1 MASKSKDATTTAG
14 PGPDISL
21 LRSPIQISGKPIEQV
36 LKSVHYGS
44 PELRCLLLD
53 ECDLIFECKVCRALF
68 RDVPNFISH
77 KRVYCTKS
85 SLEDR
90 HVTIANLPDEKVV
103 VIQPQAPEEDQP
115 SEPLASKQKN
125 ARPSL
130 SDTIQRIQSGEL
142 GKSEAYK
149 VYTEAADKLQKQKEA
164 MKIATIRTTPIPTNK
179 NAVFIEVNTT
189 SVNIHERQQQQNAL
203 TTLTPGND
211 SGKSDALGP
220 ARNKRMTGSSP
231 ASSPKHFRKPNR
243 QQKHTTEPQK
253 LLLEQLKEIQHKVKQ
268 KSQESIEKVVKL
280 KITSQENSVPAAKKK
295 TKASNCNDE
304 NENSKE
310 TSESSSNVKDK
321 LQSKDNEDLSVLAR
335 QNFLSL
341 LAKEETKAGVEK
353 EKAEGKQS
361 VVIPH
366 RKNTKVWQDVSKQS
380 ATEAAKLL
388 VKNLSKDRKRGN
400 SLTCVKCSSI
410 FSSTRSLGFH
420 MKIHHSP
427 KRTVYQC
434 PYCPSNFY
442 YFFGITRHLL
452 NNHAKTAQEVDAM
465 RAQLRDKAVVMPAPP
480 PKTKKDIFEIQ
491 SSRTRLAKQK
501 IDGEDGE
508 DPTSRRRGK
517 SNKPEEINSLEK
529 QQANEKTKVHN
540 KEPGAETIVLNDSS
554 DSDDDSTSGAQTNI
568 NKSFLNASNESK
580 VTRSCSKC
588 NRTFRRQGN
597 YEKHIKICQNNKS
610 SSGDSNDKP
619 LTSAVNQVK
628 EIAEDADP
636 KLLARKNKLLNS
648 TFGLTRVDA
657 QSVITKSKGIGTS
670 NTASSQVLNVAG
682 SQILKEMLLAAPFEE
697 KIHARDL
704 SDESLESCS
713 LNNGTKRSVS
723 AERDVSRLSRNPK
736 SDVEKSKRD
745 SSAESV
751 QSNNEGRPA
760 RARRTVPS
768 KYAVIPTLVPKSQ
781 LKSESEKGEDVGSAK
796 SSPENLM
803 PLLPKLQKRPENR
816 DENITVVQQVIF
828 PLPKLQK
835 RPDVD
840 DSEAKQIIKVPLP
853 KLLKM
858 PYGEDSTA
866 ASEANILE
874 DSSSPE
880 VETKTNAD
888 NDSSIDFTKKLD
900 LQEMLLVQKKDYKSE
915 MKRKQGLP
923 QKTYFSPRFPIGSG
937 LSPFTTPTLSTSKHL
952 HIQRISSPTRRRNSL
967 SSGKRRSISSVNSVQ
982 KRNRNNASLESAQSP
997 GPPPLV
1003 ASSVTPITS
1012 RGDVQPLLKEISDV
1026 GSAKKEELEALSL
1039 SSGNRVSGRGTKAS
1053 PALPI
1058 SALSERPKRKRK
1070 VPSKNLDAHEM
1081 LAKIHNRES
1090 DIPSKRARLS
1100 ETKPRGDKS
1109 VEMKQAPPFDKA
1121 STSGINKSKE
1131 DKSGSDSEDEDSV
1144 DAVKG
1149 KGRVVSNRIYVLN
1162 ERKSKVQKL
1171 KCYDLTRV
1179 GKYIDLETMSC
1190 LQCGE
1195 SCASIS
1201 NLRRHVIRQH
1211 LKWSRFKCK
1220 LCKFESYD
1228 RSECTTHLFRTHNKM
1243 ASRSFTSRR
1252 SLNTLIIDLVK
1263 QGLQARNLKK
1273 TKTLQGKQQESQ
1285 REGNIYIR
1293 PNVRKVPRLPERAA
1307 VTALSNGK
1315 NTQPQ
1320 TPLME
1325 EDSRS
1330 SQKSA
1335 GSNSPINS
1343 SDASLKIS
1351 PPADAKKLLTE
1362 SKSVRTS
1369 RKSDT
1374 STPGTKK
1381 EMWFKVTPTGKL
1393 KKIMPFNISTRNS
1406 PRNFDTSPYKQGF
1419 IAKNT
1424 RSEELVL
1431 QTRKGKYTKL
1441 NRSPA
1446 SSSSVKRVSETKAV
1460 PPSESPASNSSVKRV
1475 SETKAVPPSESPA
1488 SNSSVKRVSE
1498 TKAVPPSESPT
1509 SNLSVKRVS
1518 ETKSVPSSE
1527 SPAPSSSVKRVSETK
1542 SVPPSESPASNSSVK
1557 RVSETKSV
1565 PPSESPASNSSV
1577 KRVSETKSVP
1587 PRESLASSSSVKRVS
1602 ETKSLPPSESS
1613 SANSSIKRVGETKSV
1628 PAKFD
1633 DTLSPSDARQIIDK
1647 KSLTPVK
1654 QIYLRKGKT
1663 SEDVHDDKVVKG
1675 NSSLDT
1681 DSGTSSKTVMPV
1693 VIKGQSATGDITPS
1707 PTSQKGSVKY
1717 IITTAGSS
1725 RIVDKSP
1732 MTQNVIVNPVIHKMK
1747 DTTESSPAV
1756 SEQLAKSLMKLKKL
1770 GDSMGNSS
1778 ATPKSTPTTSAAPSG
1793 SSCSSST
1800 QVASNSMTNS
1810 AQKVPVSLIGK
1821 TEMSKGKAQSST
1833 LSIPL
1838 SIPSGNSPSSIVLT
1852 RGSSGK
1858 IIVYTHSTES
1868 SPHTSYSSNNVPLKT
1883 ILPSS
1888 LSAPKISGN
1897 KPGGRITKPEEDSL
1911 PSGTFVIEHHFL

>member
-1 MASKSKDATTTAG
+1 MASKSKDATTTAAG

-115 SEPLASKQKN
+115 SEPLARKQKN

-130 SDTIQRIQSGEL
+130 NDTIQRIQSGEL

-203 TTLTPGND
+203 TTVTPGND

-353 EKAEGKQS
+353 AEGKQS
-361 VVIPH
+361 VVIPR
-366 RKNTKVWQDVSKQS
+366 RKNIKVWQDVSKQS

-388 VKNLSKDRKRGN
+388 VKNSSKDRKRGN

-568 NKSFLNASNESK
+568 NESLLKGSNESK

-619 LTSAVNQVK
+619 VTSAVNKVK
-628 EIAEDADP
+628 ESAEDADP
-636 KLLARKNKLLNS
+636 KLLALKNKLLNS

-657 QSVITKSKGIGTS
+657 QSVITKSKGIGAS
-670 NTASSQVLNVAG
+670 NTASSQVVNVAG

-768 KYAVIPTLVPKSQ
+768 KYAVIPTSVPKSP

-858 PYGEDSTA
+858 PYGEDLSA
-866 ASEANILE
+866 ASEVNSLE

-888 NDSSIDFTKKLD
+888 SDSSTDFTKKLD

-952 HIQRISSPTRRRNSL
+952 HIQRISSPTRRRNNL
-967 SSGKRRSISSVNSVQ
+967 SSGKRRSISSVNSVH
-982 KRNRNNASLESAQSP
+982 KRNRNNASLESAQSC

-1003 ASSVTPITS
+1003 ASSVTPLTS

-1109 VEMKQAPPFDKA
+1109 VEMKQAPPSDKA
-1121 STSGINKSKE
+1121 STSSINKSKE

-1144 DAVKG
+1144 DAVKS

-1162 ERKSKVQKL
+1162 ERKSKLQKL

-1263 QGLQARNLKK
+1263 QGLQARSLKK

-1315 NTQPQ
+1315 NNQPQ

-1330 SQKSA
+1330 SHKSA
-1335 GSNSPINS
+1335 SSNSPINS

-1351 PPADAKKLLTE
+1351 PPADAKKLFTE

-1374 STPGTKK
+1374 SAPGTKK

-1446 SSSSVKRVSETKAV
+1446 SSSSVKRVSETK
-1460 PPSESPASNSSVKRV
+1460 
-1475 SETKAVPPSESPA
+1475 
-1488 SNSSVKRVSE
+1488 
-1498 TKAVPPSESPT
+1498 
-1509 SNLSVKRVS
+1509 
-1518 ETKSVPSSE
+1518 
-1527 SPAPSSSVKRVSETK
+1527 
-1542 SVPPSESPASNSSVK
+1542 SVPPSEPPASNSSVK

-1565 PPSESPASNSSV
+1565 PPSESLASSSSLKRVSETKSVPPSESLASSSSV

-1613 SANSSIKRVGETKSV
+1613 SANSSIKRVGETKSG
-1628 PAKFD
+1628 PARLD

-1647 KSLTPVK
+1647 KSVTPVK

-1663 SEDVHDDKVVKG
+1663 SEDVHDDKVAKG

-1681 DSGTSSKTVMPV
+1681 DSGTSSKTVTPV

-1732 MTQNVIVNPVIHKMK
+1732 VTQNVIVNPVIHKMK
-1747 DTTESSPAV
+1747 DTSESSPAV

-1778 ATPKSTPTTSAAPSG
+1778 ATPKSTPTTSTAASG
-1793 SSCSSST
+1793 SSSSSST
-1800 QVASNSMTNS
+1800 QVAPNSMTNS

-1868 SPHTSYSSNNVPLKT
+1868 SPHTSHSSNNIPLKN